1 LHQSEFELRDKI
13 KELIRSKKFDE
24 LDTLWISVVEGPP
37 LSILLHEA
45 IGRFLLNRKEHGRLG
60 EMYSILLTQRNAGKH
75 HQQVI
80 GIARALLE
88 LEPGLVFLRP
98 HVIEAFKGIYG
109 DRPAEKLQQYVELA
123 GLDETSDLTR
133 SMAKFEDLVG
143 ASKGQVF
150 KHNQWGLGVV
160 RESDPH
166 AGTAVIDF
174 PRKAGQKMTL
184 EGIKNFLQRIPHD
197 HILSRLAKEKDTY
210 FAEMNE
216 DPAATVRL
224 ALKNSG
230 GKMKAADLKRLLTT
244 DFLTEDQYKKWWTS
258 AKDAI
263 RLDPYLEAVGKGTTQ
278 ELVLRKEPR
287 SFVDEVRVRL
297 LEAKTLDERRAV
309 LRDVDRHGSDADLSA
324 DDTNALTML
333 FLRPFEEGS
342 LKTPMDLF
350 GHGALFEEFRV
361 LFREDAKNPV
371 NIDDY
376 LKGPS
381 AEVGEAIAALKVFEL
396 KRIALE
402 RVLAVREADA
412 PEIFSHAFFDAD
424 SRLVAWMEKILASKG
439 SHDVVEHCIERVLA
453 QPERN
458 VDLFAWA
465 ARKALDGNLSHVTE
479 SIKPLAIV
487 ESAVR
492 TLSEL
497 ESEATATTGD
507 AAKEAAAGA
516 QRLRGFLQ
524 ENQLRNPK
532 KALKGSTLEEARRFL
547 ATVNLASG
555 LTNQLRVAIEQLVQT
570 VHPTLLRRSK
580 SEEEEAIKKPSFH
593 YATQDSIERKRR
605 DLSNILN
612 VDIPENSKAIG
623 TARELGDLRENAEYH
638 AAKDRQ
644 KLLMQ
649 QAAELEDL
657 IARARPI
664 ELDAVKTDDVRF
676 GTRVVVQNVETMEQE
691 AYTIM
696 GMWEADAD
704 KRIISYLT
712 PFASQL
718 MNRKVDERFP
728 VSYPDGRKAT
738 FRVVSVERAVD
749 AAV

>member
-1 LHQSEFELRDKI
+1 MHQSEFELRDKI

-24 LDTLWISVVEGPP
+24 LDNLWITVVEGPP

-60 EMYSILLTQRNAGKH
+60 EMYSILLTQRNAGGH
-75 HQQVI
+75 HQQVL

-98 HVIEAFKGIYG
+98 HVIEAFKGVYS
-109 DRPAEKLQQYVELA
+109 DRPAERLKQYVELA
-123 GLDETSDLTR
+123 GLDESNDLTR
-133 SMAKFEDLVG
+133 AMAKFEDLVG

-160 RESDPH
+160 REFDAQ

-184 EGIKNFLQRIPHD
+184 EGIKNFLIRIPHD
-197 HILSRLAKEKDTY
+197 HILARIAKDREA
-210 FAEMNE
+210 FVAEMNE
-216 DPAATVRL
+216 DPAAAVRM
-224 ALKNSG
+224 ALKNAG
-230 GKMKAADLKRLLTT
+230 GKMKAPDLKRLLTT
-244 DFLTEDQYKKWWTS
+244 DFLTEDQYKKWWNA
-258 AKDAI
+258 AKDAV
-263 RLDPYLEAVGKGTTQ
+263 RLDPYLDAIGKGTSQ

-287 SFVDEVRVRL
+287 SFVDDVRLRL
-297 LEAKTLDERRAV
+297 LEAKTLEERRAV
-309 LRDVDRHGSDADLSA
+309 LRDVDRHGSDADMA
-324 DDTNALTML
+324 AEDTDALTAL
-333 FLRPFEEGS
+333 FFKPFQDGA
-342 LKTPMDLF
+342 LKTREELF
-350 GHGALFEEFRV
+350 GHGVLFEEFRV

-371 NIDDY
+371 NVDEHLAGDAAAVGDLI
-376 LKGPS
+376 
-381 AEVGEAIAALKVFEL
+381 AELKVFEL

-402 RVLAVREADA
+402 RVLVSREKDA
-412 PEIFSHAFFDAD
+412 PEIFAHAFFDAD
-424 SRLVAWMEKILASKG
+424 SRLVAWMEKILAAKG
-439 SHDVVEHCIERVLA
+439 SHDVVSHCIERIVA

-465 ARKALDGNLSHVTE
+465 ARKAIDGQLEHVTE
-479 SIKPLAIV
+479 SIKPLEILAT
-487 ESAVR
+487 AVQ
-492 TLSEL
+492 TLSDL
-497 ESEATATTGD
+497 ESEAGSSKD
-507 AAKEAAAGA
+507 ASAGA
-516 QRLRGFLQ
+516 QRLRGLLQ
-524 ENQLRNPK
+524 ENQLKTVK
-532 KALKGSTLEEARRFL
+532 KALKGSTPDEARRFL
-547 ATVNLASG
+547 GTVNMAGGMS
-555 LTNQLRVAIEQLVQT
+555 NQLRVAIEQI
-570 VHPTLLRRSK
+570 VHTAHPSLMRKSK
-580 SEEEEAIKKPSFH
+580 SEEEEAQKKPAFH
-593 YATQDSIERKRR
+593 YATPDSIERKRR
-605 DLSNILN
+605 DLSHILN
-612 VDIPENSKAIG
+612 IDIPENSKAIG

-664 ELDAVKTDDVRF
+664 DLEAVKTDDVRF
-676 GTRVVVQNVETMEQE
+676 GTRVVVQNVDTGEQE
-691 AYTIM
+691 SYAIM

-738 FRVVSVERAVD
+738 FRVVSVERAMD